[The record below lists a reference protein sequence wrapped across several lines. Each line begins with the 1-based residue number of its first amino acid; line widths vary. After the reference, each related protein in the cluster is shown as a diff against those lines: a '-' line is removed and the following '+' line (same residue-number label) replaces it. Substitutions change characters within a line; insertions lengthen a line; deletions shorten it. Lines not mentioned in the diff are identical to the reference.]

1 LEKSLSLERFG
12 INPFSILDEVFRK
25 YPHLPE
31 KVVNIAYDRE
41 ADVLYVDFTLERKA
55 GDSEA
60 LDDLG
65 MIIAGLD
72 SQGEIIGLTIMNAS
86 QQKMGNI

>member
-1 LEKSLSLERFG
+1 MEKSISLERFG
-12 INPFSILDEVFRK
+12 INPFSILDDVFQK

-55 GDSEA
+55 SDSEA

-65 MIIAGLD
+65 MIILGLD
-72 SQGEIIGLTIMNAS
+72 SQGEITGLTIMKAS
-86 QQKMGNI
+86 QQ